1 MPPPPTYVLNK
12 KQSVAAN
19 LRFNDNNGI
28 LVTEMYPVN
37 PIEGQPDTP
46 ETGYIMHIGARLS
59 ASIDTIN
66 AINTIIGSYATRLDT
81 LESEVSQILASGAT
95 TIPLVNGGCLNGN
108 TVDEVQNVVSLLVEN
123 SCDYNDVLG
132 SISQLNTAILSQ
144 CANLNTLPAYSQNTD
159 MAGLTGW
166 FTTPT
171 NIAQF
176 LSNIAIAACDV
187 RSGVT
192 QALSQ
197 SNVTCASI
205 VMTVSGYYNPSTR
218 ELTVFT
224 GGSHLPS
231 NFTETGSSE
240 LVVKDSY
247 GNETSVAMNITSV
260 LAAGFV
266 TIDLSSSGLS
276 QTSNYSAFFTWDVDS
291 TTPALGCNGTRVITV
306 TNTVVTCTPVSITP
320 GSTTAQFSFTPYITS
335 NVIYNLQLLSASGTV
350 VEATNTYVNPTIS
363 ISGAFTGLS
372 TSTTYYMQLT
382 VSVGGV
388 ETICPLYTF
397 NTTS

>member
-19 LRFNDNNGI
+19 LRFNDSNGI

-37 PIEGQPDTP
+37 PLEGQPDTP

-66 AINTIIGSYATRLDT
+66 ALSTIIDSYATRLDT
-81 LESEVSQILASGAT
+81 LESDVAQIMASGAAV
-95 TIPLVNGGCLNGN
+95 IPLVNGGCLNGD

-123 SCDYNDVLG
+123 SCDYNTVLG
-132 SISQLNTAILSQ
+132 SISDLNSAILSQ

-159 MAGLTGW
+159 MAALSGW

-171 NIAQF
+171 TIGES
-176 LSNIAIAACDV
+176 LSNLWRSYCDM
-187 RSGVT
+187 RTGVT
-192 QALSQ
+192 QSLSQ
-197 SNVTCASI
+197 SNITCGSI
-205 VMTVSGYYNPSTR
+205 VMTISGYYNPSTR
-218 ELTVFT
+218 ELTVYT
-224 GGSHLPS
+224 GGSYLPS
-231 NFTETGSSE
+231 NFSETGDSA
-240 LVVKDSY
+240 LVIKDSF

-266 TIDLSSSGLS
+266 TVDLTSSGLS

-291 TTPALGCNGTRVITV
+291 TTPALGCNGTRVITI
-306 TNTVVTCTPVSITP
+306 TNTVVVCTPISITP

-335 NVIYNLQLLSASGTV
+335 NVIYTVQLLSASGTV
-350 VEATNTYVNPTIS
+350 VEATNTYVNPVTS
-363 ISGAFTGLS
+363 VSAAFTGLS
-372 TSTTYYMQLT
+372 TSTTYYMQMT

-388 ETICPLYTF
+388 ETTCPLYTF

>member
-19 LRFNDNNGI
+19 LRFKDSNGI

-37 PIEGQPDTP
+37 SIEGQPDTP

-66 AINTIIGSYATRLDT
+66 AINTIIESYSTRLDN
-81 LESEVSQILASGAT
+81 LEAEVSQILASGAT
-95 TIPLVNGGCLNGN
+95 TIPLVNGGCLNSN
-108 TVDEVQNVVSLLVEN
+108 TVDEVQNVVGLLVEN
-123 SCDYNDVLG
+123 SCDYNEVLG

-144 CANLNTLPAYSQNTD
+144 CANLNTENAYSQNTD
-159 MAGLTGW
+159 MAGLSGW

-171 NIAQF
+171 TIGQS
-176 LSNIAIAACDV
+176 LSNLWRSYCDM
-187 RSGVT
+187 RTGVT

-197 SNVTCASI
+197 SNITCASI
-205 VMTVSGYYNPSTR
+205 TMTISGYYNPSTR
-218 ELTVFT
+218 ELTVYT

-231 NFTETGSSE
+231 NFSETGSSE

-247 GNETSVAMNITSV
+247 GNETSITMDIESV

-266 TIDLSSSGLS
+266 TIDLTSSGLS
-276 QTSNYSAFFTWDVDS
+276 QTSNYSVFFTWDVES

-306 TNTVVTCTPVSITP
+306 TNTVVVCTPVSITP
-320 GSTTAQFSFTPYITS
+320 GSTTVQFSFTPYITS
-335 NVIYNLQLLSASGTV
+335 NVIYTLQLLSASGTV

-363 ISGAFTGLS
+363 VSGSFTGLS
-372 TSTTYYMQLT
+372 TSTTYYIQLT

>member
-1 MPPPPTYVLNK
+1 M
-12 KQSVAAN
+12 
-19 LRFNDNNGI
+19 RI
-28 LVTEMYPVN
+28 
-37 PIEGQPDTP
+37 
-46 ETGYIMHIGARLS
+46 
-59 ASIDTIN
+59 
-66 AINTIIGSYATRLDT
+66 
-81 LESEVSQILASGAT
+81 
-95 TIPLVNGGCLNGN
+95 
-108 TVDEVQNVVSLLVEN
+108 
-123 SCDYNDVLG
+123 
-132 SISQLNTAILSQ
+132 
-144 CANLNTLPAYSQNTD
+144 
-159 MAGLTGW
+159 
-166 FTTPT
+166 
-171 NIAQF
+171 
-176 LSNIAIAACDV
+176 
-187 RSGVT
+187 GVT
-192 QALSQ
+192 QGLSQ

-218 ELTVFT
+218 ELTVYT
-224 GGSHLPS
+224 GGNHLPS
-231 NFTETGSSE
+231 NFSETGSSE

-266 TIDLSSSGLS
+266 TIDLTSSGLS

-320 GSTTAQFSFTPYITS
+320 GSTTAQFSFTPFITS

>member
-1 MPPPPTYVLNK
+1 
-12 KQSVAAN
+12 
-19 LRFNDNNGI
+19 
-28 LVTEMYPVN
+28 
-37 PIEGQPDTP
+37 
-46 ETGYIMHIGARLS
+46 
-59 ASIDTIN
+59 
-66 AINTIIGSYATRLDT
+66 
-81 LESEVSQILASGAT
+81 
-95 TIPLVNGGCLNGN
+95 
-108 TVDEVQNVVSLLVEN
+108 VDEVQNVVGLLVEN
-123 SCDYNDVLG
+123 SCNYNEVLG

-159 MAGLTGW
+159 MSALSGW

-171 NIAQF
+171 TVGES
-176 LSNIAIAACDV
+176 LSNLWRSYCDM
-187 RSGVT
+187 RTGVT

-205 VMTVSGYYNPSTR
+205 IMTVSGYYNPSAR
-218 ELTVFT
+218 ELTVYT

-247 GNETSVAMNITSV
+247 GNETSVAMNIASV

-266 TIDLSSSGLS
+266 TIDLTSSGLS

-291 TTPALGCNGTRVITV
+291 TTPALGCNGTRVVTV

-335 NVIYNLQLLSASGTV
+335 NVIYTLQLLSASGTV